1 MSESVYVPGR
11 TLSAGFYRDVVE
23 PLVRGWPHAAGLLGE
38 GSDVLGYD
46 DETSTDHDWGPR
58 LQLFVNVA
66 DVDNVRQ
73 AVTAGLPDTY
83 AGWPVVFGSDK
94 NAPQHRVE
102 VWSLGDWLV
111 RQVSFDPRPG
121 MTAVDWL
128 AILQQQV
135 LGIVRGVVHAD
146 PDGELARL
154 RTQLAWYP
162 DDVWRW
168 LIASQWT
175 KISQEQAFAGRAAQT
190 GDELGSRIIAVRLV
204 RELMRLAF
212 LFERTYWPYTKWF
225 GTAFA
230 ELSTAAAL
238 TPALDAATTAT
249 THAGREE
256 GLVAAYELLAGR
268 HNTLGLHPFCK
279 AEIAPYFSRPFQ
291 VIHCGPLVAACVAA
305 IEDPWLRG
313 LRLVGS
319 IDQFT
324 DSTDVL
330 SRPRRLVAAYGDQH
344 LSTRT

>member
-1 MSESVYVPGR
+1 MSEPVFVPGR
-11 TLSAGFYRDVVE
+11 ELSASFYVDVVE
-23 PLVRGWPHAAGLLGE
+23 PLVRGWPHAAGLFGE

-58 LQLFVNVA
+58 LQLFVAPA
-66 DVDNVRQ
+66 DIEPVRH

-83 AGWPVVFGSDK
+83 AGWPVVFGSSK
-94 NAPQHRVE
+94 NKPQHRVE
-102 VWSLGDWLV
+102 VWALRDWLV
-111 RQVSFDPRPG
+111 RQVSIDPREG
-121 MTAVDWL
+121 MTTVDWL

-146 PDGELARL
+146 PNGELARL

-168 LIASQWT
+168 LLASQWT
-175 KISQEQAFAGRAAQT
+175 KIGQEQAFAGRAAET

-212 LFERTYWPYTKWF
+212 LLERTYWPYTKWF

-230 ELSTAAAL
+230 ELPIAATLTPPLTAASTAA
-238 TPALDAATTAT
+238 

-256 GLVAAYELLAGR
+256 GLAAAYELLASR
-268 HNTLGLHPFCK
+268 HNNLGLHAPCK
-279 AEIAPYFSRPFQ
+279 AKIAPYASARPHL
-291 VIHCGPLVAACVAA
+291 VIHCGPLVETCVAA
-305 IEDPWLRG
+305 ITDPWLRE
-313 LRLVGS
+313 LPRLVGS
-319 IDQFT
+319 VDQFT

-330 SRPRRLVAAYGDQH
+330 VNPRRLAAAYQD
-344 LSTRT
+344 R